1 MKITT
6 KKINLYGKDT
16 DPLNGVKNAYDTS
29 YFAFRQPCIHMIV
42 GQRGQGKSHNCS
54 KLISQAQKEKTFDS
68 IYLISPSAKSNE
80 AYFGKFIPDENIYK
94 PTKDSVEKVIER
106 VEEERDEFDEYLRK
120 EKLYK
125 EFLQILKSKREFS
138 DEEIIKFQELGFLD
152 DEFDR
157 PKWKY
162 GDKNVRPPTSAVI
175 LDDVLGSSLLKSH
188 KLEQL
193 FCTNRHIAPLNEP
206 HSNRSACGLAIYIL
220 VQSYTSRSGGVPR
233 LIRENLTELTLFK
246 NKQRRQI
253 ELIKDELAS
262 VIDEDKFLQAL
273 ALATDKPFG
282 NLNISFGN
290 LKCPTLTFRKN
301 LNELIIFEDDAKEC
315 QCGK

>member
-1 MKITT
+1 MKVST
-6 KKINLYGKDT
+6 KKINLYGRDCE
-16 DPLNGVKNAYDTS
+16 PLNGVKNAYETS
-29 YFAFRQPCIHMIV
+29 HYAFRQPCIHMIV

-54 KLISQAQKEKTFDS
+54 KLISQAQKEKTFDN

-80 AYFGKFIPDENIYK
+80 AYFGRFIPEENIYK

-106 VEEERDEFDEYLRK
+106 VDAERDDFEDYIRK
-120 EKLYK
+120 EKQYM
-125 EFLQILKSKREFS
+125 EFMQILKSKRELS
-138 DEEIIKFQELGFLD
+138 DEEIILYEELGFLD

-157 PKWKY
+157 PKWKH
-162 GDKNVRPPTSAVI
+162 KIVRPPTSAVI

-193 FCTNRHIAPLNEP
+193 FCTNRHISPLNEP

-246 NKQRRQI
+246 NKQRKQI

-273 ALATDKPFG
+273 ELATDKPFC

-301 LNELIIFEDDAKEC
+301 LNELIIFEEHAKEC
-315 QCGK
+315 RCGGK